1 MIAFLRGNISSL
13 SENSIIIDVSGVG
26 YDCIVSANTYDF
38 FSNKIKQEVVVLT
51 YHHINESTQS
61 LFGFHNEDERGV
73 FKLLI
78 SVSGVGP
85 KTAIQFLSS
94 TSAIGLKDKIKSGEV
109 EALTSIPGIGAKTA
123 KRIISELKEKITS
136 KSDNDIP
143 IENNSPIESNH
154 KDAFDALLVLGYAKK
169 DIINCINKIINK
181 DKTIETSDLIKR
193 VLNKIGK

>member
-1 MIAFLRGNISSL
+1 MIAFLRGDISSL
-13 SENSIIIDVSGVG
+13 SENSMIIDVSGVG
-26 YDCIVSANTYDF
+26 YDCIVSANTYEF
-38 FSNKIKQEVVVLT
+38 FLNKIKQEVVILT

-61 LFGFHNEDERGV
+61 LFGFHDEDERDI

-94 TSAIGLKDKIKSGEV
+94 TSATELKNKIKSGEV

-123 KRIISELKEKITS
+123 KRIIIELKEKITS
-136 KSDNDIP
+136 KTDNDIP
-143 IENNSPIESNH
+143 IENNSSIESDH
-154 KDAFDALLVLGYAKK
+154 KDALDALLVLGYVKK
-169 DIINCINKIINK
+169 DIIHCINKIINK
-181 DKTIETSDLIKR
+181 DKTIETPDLIKR

>member
-1 MIAFLRGNISSL
+1 MIAFLRGDISSL

-26 YDCIVSANTYDF
+26 YDCIVSANTYEF
-38 FSNKIKQEVVVLT
+38 FLNKIKQEVVILT

-61 LFGFHNEDERGV
+61 LFGFHDEDERDI
-73 FKLLI
+73 FKLLL

-94 TSAIGLKDKIKSGEV
+94 TSATELKNKIKSGEV

-123 KRIISELKEKITS
+123 KRIIIELKEKITS
-136 KSDNDIP
+136 KTDNDIP
-143 IENNSPIESNH
+143 IENNSSIESDH
-154 KDAFDALLVLGYAKK
+154 KDALDALLVLGYVKK
-169 DIINCINKIINK
+169 DIIYCINKIINK
-181 DKTIETSDLIKR
+181 DKTIETPDLIKR

>member
-1 MIAFLRGNISSL
+1 MIAFLRGDISSL
-13 SENSIIIDVSGVG
+13 SENSMIIDVSGVG
-26 YDCIVSANTYDF
+26 YDCIVSANTYEF
-38 FSNKIKQEVVVLT
+38 FLNKIKQEVVILT

-61 LFGFHNEDERGV
+61 LFGFHDEDERDI

-94 TSAIGLKDKIKSGEV
+94 TSATELKNKIKSGEV

-123 KRIISELKEKITS
+123 KRIIIELKEKITS
-136 KSDNDIP
+136 KTDNDIP
-143 IENNSPIESNH
+143 IENNSSIESDH
-154 KDAFDALLVLGYAKK
+154 KDALDALLVLGYTKK

-181 DKTIETSDLIKR
+181 DKTIETPDLIKR